1 MTRSQL
7 KEKFAMSDEL
17 SWIER
22 KLALRV
28 YEQREYM
35 QKLIKLKDYATMRK
49 CDFQREQ
56 LKLLKGE
63 LNGK

>member
-1 MTRSQL
+1 MTRTQL
-7 KEKFAMSDEL
+7 KKKFEVSTEL
-17 SWIER
+17 SSIER

-28 YEQREYM
+28 YEQRVYL
-35 QKLIKLKDYATMRK
+35 QRLIKLKDYATMHK

-63 LNGK
+63 LNG